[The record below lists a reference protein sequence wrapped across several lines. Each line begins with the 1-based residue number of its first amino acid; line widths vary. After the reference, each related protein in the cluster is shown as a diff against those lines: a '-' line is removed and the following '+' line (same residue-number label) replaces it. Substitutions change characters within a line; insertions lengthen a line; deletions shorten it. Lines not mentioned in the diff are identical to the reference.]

1 MRKGDERRGKGKGG
15 SEKREERTRGER
27 GGRVRGQSEGE

>member
-1 MRKGDERRGKGKGG
+1 MRKGDERRGKGEARR
-15 SEKREERTRGER
+15 EKREERTRGER